1 MGAVASHTARPVKR
15 SSDPHAWCVHSLEH
29 DRSGRVDPSQPH
41 RSAPPNRSG
50 RQPQRA
56 DAARGRSDGD
66 AVWSHIRWQ
75 AVTVR
80 LTSDPQSGVWPV
92 PIAVNHTSAAVV
104 EPYSIGPER
113 PGGLRKGR
121 TTPLLPRARGD
132 QARRTRGQPGRGAGR
147 RRMVQRGLA
156 DQTGVRNGPSTRAAR
171 PGLAA
176 FVARRGQQRGEVGSA
191 AGVEDGLIR
200 RPYARGGNHGPVVP
214 NGPPVRTAAAVCS
227 ADAWGS
233 ALSARRGTKSGWLPE
248 LRGGPRMVVVSEPGG
263 PHSRRGRARWQ
274 TRLPGRPSVEGVTV
288 CERGRTTS
296 QPLDRHPGQLTLA
309 KDSCSLGRAWVQ
321 LAHPPRV
328 APSRDSETS
337 SRQSE
342 PDRGPM
348 GQAQFVRIGTA
359 AAWVG
364 PPPYARPRR
373 PSEETAAQ
381 AELDPATSA
390 LDSKLQGVRRPPHKP
405 SSMRRLPHSRRPR
418 MRRRQLKKPRPGHSN
433 HRVGGSTSRGREPEV
448 AWRVAGQEPKHP
460 PEQCSTGGVPQSGD
474 GVAGGNLLSH
484 RVSPA
489 VPSAP

>member
-104 EPYSIGPER
+104 EPYSIGLGR
-113 PGGLRKGR
+113 PGGATQGLDD
-121 TTPLLPRARGD
+121 TTPAESRRRSGPAYTGSARSRRRAKTHGP
-132 QARRTRGQPGRGAGR
+132 TRPGRPS
-147 RRMVQRGLA
+147 
-156 DQTGVRNGPSTRAAR
+156 GVRNGPSTRAAR

-263 PHSRRGRARWQ
+263 PHSRRGRAWWRA
-274 TRLPGRPSVEGVTV
+274 RLPGRPSFEEVTV
-288 CERGRTTS
+288 
-296 QPLDRHPGQLTLA
+296 
-309 KDSCSLGRAWVQ
+309 
-321 LAHPPRV
+321 
-328 APSRDSETS
+328 
-337 SRQSE
+337 
-342 PDRGPM
+342 
-348 GQAQFVRIGTA
+348 
-359 AAWVG
+359 
-364 PPPYARPRR
+364 
-373 PSEETAAQ
+373 
-381 AELDPATSA
+381 
-390 LDSKLQGVRRPPHKP
+390 
-405 SSMRRLPHSRRPR
+405 
-418 MRRRQLKKPRPGHSN
+418 
-433 HRVGGSTSRGREPEV
+433 
-448 AWRVAGQEPKHP
+448 
-460 PEQCSTGGVPQSGD
+460 
-474 GVAGGNLLSH
+474 
-484 RVSPA
+484 
-489 VPSAP
+489 